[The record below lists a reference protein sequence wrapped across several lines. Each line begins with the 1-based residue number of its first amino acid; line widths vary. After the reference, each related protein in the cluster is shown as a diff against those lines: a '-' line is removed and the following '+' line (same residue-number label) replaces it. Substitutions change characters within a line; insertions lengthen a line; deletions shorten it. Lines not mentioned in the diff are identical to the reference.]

1 MKLQGP
7 TGCKIPLAPRQRFA
21 AFTLLELLVVVA
33 IIGLLAGVTV
43 PAIRGM
49 VQGKTLS
56 SGHRQLTDD
65 LNRARQEALRL
76 RTTVYVVFAPTNV
89 WQTRMALDAQDR
101 KSVV

>member
-7 TGCKIPLAPRQRFA
+7 SGCPVPAAEARPFG

-33 IIGLLAGVTV
+33 VIGLLAGITA

-49 VQGKTLS
+49 VQGKTLA

-89 WQTRMALDAQDR
+89 WQSRPALDAEIEVQ
-101 KSVV
+101 